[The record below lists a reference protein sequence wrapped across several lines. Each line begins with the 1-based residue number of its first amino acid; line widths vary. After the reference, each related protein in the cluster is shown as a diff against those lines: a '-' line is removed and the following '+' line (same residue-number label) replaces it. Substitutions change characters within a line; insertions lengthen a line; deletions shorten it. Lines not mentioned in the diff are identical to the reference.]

1 MIYRTQAGLRRADGG
16 SGSARSEF
24 GERCL
29 AAFERSALRKEGF
42 LDNAYFDGHAASGQ
56 MAGQGGNSFHLWT
69 VLNAVLWHASWI
81 EGRADCL

>member
-1 MIYRTQAGLRRADGG
+1 MDQWFREK
-16 SGSARSEF
+16 EF

-29 AAFERSALRKEGF
+29 AAYRRSALRQEG
-42 LDNAYFDGHAASGQ
+42 YFDDGYFEAMLRRT
-56 MAGQGGNSFHLWT
+56 MAGQGGNSFQVWT